1 MLQSIFKSKEIEFLC
16 AEEDYGLIPAP
27 YPAKKEIPDWFKALP
42 TKLGNG
48 GFNTSTVKRCNP
60 FLDALCV
67 GYIIPLAADV
77 EFMTNDDASGV
88 SFQWKFHKTM
98 VETHGPD
105 QISSD
110 KCPHPSVP
118 KPPMKFLNY
127 WMIKV
132 PPEYSLLFVPPLNR
146 TEKRFTIFSGI
157 VDAPYPEREYVNF
170 PFTFEQSGFS
180 GIIPAGTPLA
190 QVIPIRKDALLP
202 KYRSRVFTAND
213 IVETQKMRNRR
224 DKVHESLYRDNLH
237 KKI

>member
-1 MLQSIFKSKEIEFLC
+1 MLRSVFRTKEIEFLC

-42 TKLGNG
+42 PKLGGG
-48 GFNTSTVKRCNP
+48 GFNTSTVKRCSP
-60 FLDALCV
+60 FLDALCA

-77 EFMTNDDASGV
+77 EFVTNDDASGV
-88 SFQWKFHKTM
+88 SFQWKFHKAM
-98 VETHGPD
+98 VETHNPD
-105 QISSD
+105 QVSSS
-110 KCPHPSVP
+110 KCPHPAVP

-146 TEKRFTIFSGI
+146 PESRFTVFSGI
-157 VDAPYPEREYVNF
+157 VDAPYPEREYINF
-170 PFTFEQSGFS
+170 PFTFDKAGFS
-180 GIIPAGTPLA
+180 GLIPAGTPLA

-202 KYRSRVFTAND
+202 KYRSRVFTAKEV
-213 IVETQKMRNRR
+213 VETQRLRNQR
-224 DKVHESLYRDNLH
+224 DKVHESLYRDNMH